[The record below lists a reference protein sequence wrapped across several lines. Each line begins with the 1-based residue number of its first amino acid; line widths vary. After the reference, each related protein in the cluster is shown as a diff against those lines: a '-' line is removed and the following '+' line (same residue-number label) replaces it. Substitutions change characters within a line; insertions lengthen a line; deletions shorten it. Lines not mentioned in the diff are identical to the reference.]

1 VFDTRRGDSV
11 FVGALIFLGSGSLT
25 EIYRG
30 PVNRSR
36 SNTMVSLSLVKRSD
50 LLDAGPPQGSQPH
63 PGQCDGGGLS
73 QHVHAPASA
82 TLGSRHLL
90 AGRSLHCVAAAHPVK
105 GTEFKIQTLC
115 WIASAFVAIGIA
127 APVLLRRPEFREK
140 GALGYVPGASQNS
153 FFEILS
159 CHLGSVLLVSFS
171 VGTAAF
177 EMMIR
182 DQVLQSLLG
191 SPSLTVADLGLERA
205 YQLF

>member
-1 VFDTRRGDSV
+1 
-11 FVGALIFLGSGSLT
+11 
-25 EIYRG
+25 
-30 PVNRSR
+30 
-36 SNTMVSLSLVKRSD
+36 
-50 LLDAGPPQGSQPH
+50 
-63 PGQCDGGGLS
+63 
-73 QHVHAPASA
+73 
-82 TLGSRHLL
+82 
-90 AGRSLHCVAAAHPVK
+90 VK

-115 WIASAFVAIGIA
+115 WIASAFAAIGIA

-153 FFEILS
+153 FFELLS

-182 DQVLQSLLG
+182 DQVLQSLLR
-191 SPSLTVADLGLERA
+191 SPSLTVTDLGLERA